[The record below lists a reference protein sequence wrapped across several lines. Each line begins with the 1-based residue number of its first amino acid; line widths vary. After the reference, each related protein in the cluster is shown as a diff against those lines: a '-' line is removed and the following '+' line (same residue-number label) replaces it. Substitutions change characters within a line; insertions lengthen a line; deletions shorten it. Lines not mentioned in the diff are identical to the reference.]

1 MTTDAHLLVDIRD
14 GIALLTMNR
23 PERLNALSQDMI
35 DRAIDHLERVA
46 ADPAVGCIVLTGAGR
61 GFCAGG
67 DVKAM
72 GGSAV
77 HEMSL
82 EQQVDRQR
90 RIHRLSAL
98 LHDSPKVSIAAING
112 PCAGAGFGLALA
124 CDLRLAADS
133 ATFTTAFAK
142 VGFAGD
148 FGITWPLARALGE
161 ARAKELLFLSE
172 VLTAPQAAEP
182 GPAEPRAA
190 RGRADA
196 RRAAAGRAH
205 CRRSAGRLPL
215 HEGKRAR
222 RRHRELPAAARP
234 RRLQPA
240 AHRRHGRPPRRRR
253 CLRRKARAEIHR
265 PLTREETRMRI
276 RQIVFAAADLQAGA
290 ATLGTLL
297 GMAAPYR
304 DPGVAEFGLDNAVFV
319 FGDQFVEIVSPT
331 RSGTTAGRL
340 IERRGD

>member
-1 MTTDAHLLVDIRD
+1 MPTDAHLLVDIRD

-23 PERLNALSQDMI
+23 PERLNALSPEMI
-35 DRAIDHLERVA
+35 DSAIDHLERIA

-90 RIHRLSAL
+90 RIHRFSAL

-124 CDLRLAADS
+124 CDLRLAGDT

-172 VLTAPQAAEP
+172 VLTAPQAASL
-182 GPAEPRAA
+182 GLLNRV
-190 RGRADA
+190 
-196 RRAAAGRAH
+196 
-205 CRRSAGRLPL
+205 
-215 HEGKRAR
+215 
-222 RRHRELPAAARP
+222 LPAAE
-234 RRLQPA
+234 LLPA
-240 AHRRHGRPPRRRR
+240 ALQVAARIAAGPQVA
-253 CLRRKARAEIHR
+253 LRYMKENVH
-265 PLTREETRMRI
+265 
-276 RQIVFAAADLQAGA
+276 AAATESYQQLLDREGFSQRRTG
-290 ATLGTLL
+290 GT
-297 GMAAPYR
+297 ADHR
-304 DPGVAEFGLDNAVFV
+304 EGVAA
-319 FGDQFVEIVSPT
+319 FVEKRAPKF
-331 RSGTTAGRL
+331 SGR
-340 IERRGD
+340 